1 MQVKFQLVTYD
12 EELDK
17 FELDENVYPLELDD
31 EQSETYELL
40 KHVDLHLYDWF
51 QKSDFFLNWIKEEI
65 YPESIGKKFAICD
78 INEKSFRRF
87 YFFKLTSGDV
97 HYEYFKKLF
106 GIFEESE
113 WQDREDVGREILK
126 DLMVK
131 RQELIIELKE
141 EVVEDEI

>member
-31 EQSETYELL
+31 EQSETYALL

-65 YPESIGKKFAICD
+65 YPESTGKKFAICD
-78 INEKSFRRF
+78 INETSFRRF

-113 WQDREDVGREILK
+113 WQDREDVGKEIQKALI
-126 DLMVK
+126 VK

>member
-17 FELDENVYPLELDD
+17 FELDENVYSLALDD
-31 EQSETYELL
+31 EQAQTYKLL
-40 KHVDLHLYDWF
+40 KHVDLHLYNWF
-51 QKSDFFLNWIKEEI
+51 QKSDFFLNLIKEEI
-65 YPESIGKKFAICD
+65 YPESIGKKIAVCD
-78 INEKSFRRF
+78 INETSFRRY
-87 YFFKLTSGDV
+87 YFFKLSSGDV

-113 WQDREDVGREILK
+113 WQDREDVGKEIMK
-126 DLMVK
+126 VLMVK

>member
-17 FELDENVYPLELDD
+17 FELDDNIYPLELDD

-78 INEKSFRRF
+78 INETSFRRF

-113 WQDREDVGREILK
+113 WQDREDVGKEIQK
-126 DLMVK
+126 ALMVK

>member
-78 INEKSFRRF
+78 INETSFRRY

-113 WQDREDVGREILK
+113 WQDRQDVGKEIQKAL
-126 DLMVK
+126 LVK
-131 RQELIIELKE
+131 RQELVIELKE

>member
-17 FELDENVYPLELDD
+17 FELDDNVYPLELDD

-78 INEKSFRRF
+78 INETSFRRF

-113 WQDREDVGREILK
+113 WQDREDVGKEILK
-126 DLMVK
+126 DLLVK

>member
-78 INEKSFRRF
+78 INETSFRRF

-113 WQDREDVGREILK
+113 WQDREDVGKEILK

>member
-1 MQVKFQLVTYD
+1 MQIKFQLVTYD

-17 FELDENVYPLELDD
+17 FELDDNVYPLELDD

-51 QKSDFFLNWIKEEI
+51 QKSDFFLNWIKEEV

-87 YFFKLTSGDV
+87 YFFKLTSGDI

-113 WQDREDVGREILK
+113 WQDREDVGKEILK

>member
-51 QKSDFFLNWIKEEI
+51 QKSDFFLNWIKDEI
-65 YPESIGKKFAICD
+65 YPESNGKKIAICD
-78 INEKSFRRF
+78 INAISFRRF
-87 YFFKLTSGDV
+87 FFFKLTSGDV

-113 WQDREDVGREILK
+113 WQDREDVGEEIMKALK
-126 DLMVK
+126 VK
-131 RQELIIELKE
+131 RQELIIALTD
-141 EVVEDEI
+141 EVVEDEH